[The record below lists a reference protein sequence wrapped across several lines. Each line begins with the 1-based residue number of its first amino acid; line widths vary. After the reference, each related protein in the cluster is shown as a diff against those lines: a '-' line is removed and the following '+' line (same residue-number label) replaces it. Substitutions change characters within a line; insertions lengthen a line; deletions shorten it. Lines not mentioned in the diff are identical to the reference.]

1 MGSAP
6 EELAGVGA
14 SLLSCVDRRPR
25 RDRRVEADPDA
36 GAEELVQKVAPPPL
50 DPSVGS
56 RGVECRVAQGGCRG
70 GCATSLSFVIKIASP

>member
-25 RDRRVEADPDA
+25 RDREWKPIQTRALKSSSRRLPLLLWTPLLDR
-36 GAEELVQKVAPPPL
+36 AESNVALHKAAAAAVARRAFPL
-50 DPSVGS
+50 
-56 RGVECRVAQGGCRG
+56 
-70 GCATSLSFVIKIASP
+70 